1 MWLVVMQNGRNAMKK
16 SDRLISLIMIVFG
29 LYIAFEGYRL
39 KLGTFHEPKPGFL
52 IFWAGII
59 LTGLSIALLI
69 QTFLS
74 GGEDKRTLWKGIQ
87 WTKVIKLMAALIAFA
102 LVFKWMGFFLSTF
115 LLLLFLLKGL
125 EPQRWRVALAVSI
138 ITIVL
143 CYLVF
148 GVFLEFRFPAGI
160 LARMFDQVR

>member
-1 MWLVVMQNGRNAMKK
+1 MKK
-16 SDRLISLIMIVFG
+16 NDRYISIILIVLG

-52 IFWAGII
+52 IFWAGIA
-59 LTGLSIALLI
+59 LSGLSLALFI

-74 GGEDKRTLWKGIQ
+74 GKDEKRTLWKGIQ
-87 WTKVIKLMAALIAFA
+87 WIKVVKLMAALIAFA
-102 LVFKWMGFFLSTF
+102 LVFKWMGFLLSTF

-125 EPQRWRVALAVSI
+125 EPQRWRVALAICI

-160 LARMFDQVR
+160 LEKIVDQLR

>member
-1 MWLVVMQNGRNAMKK
+1 
-16 SDRLISLIMIVFG
+16 
-29 LYIAFEGYRL
+29 
-39 KLGTFHEPKPGFL
+39 
-52 IFWAGII
+52 
-59 LTGLSIALLI
+59 
-69 QTFLS
+69 
-74 GGEDKRTLWKGIQ
+74 
-87 WTKVIKLMAALIAFA
+87 MAALIAFA
-102 LVFKWMGFFLSTF
+102 LVFKWMGFLLSTF

-160 LARMFDQVR
+160 LEKIVGQLR

>member
-1 MWLVVMQNGRNAMKK
+1 MKK
-16 SDRLISLIMIVFG
+16 NDRSISLILVVFG

-52 IFWAGII
+52 IFWAGIV
-59 LTGLSIALLI
+59 LTGLSIALFI

-74 GGEDKRTLWKGIQ
+74 VGKENRTPWKGVQ
-87 WTKVIKLMAALIAFA
+87 WIKVVKLMAALIAFA

-160 LARMFDQVR
+160 WARIFDQLR

>member
-16 SDRLISLIMIVFG
+16 SDRFISLIVLVFG

-59 LTGLSIALLI
+59 LSSLSIALFI

-74 GGEDKRTLWKGIQ
+74 EEKEKRAPWKGVQ
-87 WTKVIKLMAALIAFA
+87 WIKVVKLMAALIAFP

-115 LLLLFLLKGL
+115 LLLLFLLKAL

-160 LARMFDQVR
+160 LGRTFDQVR